1 MILLCGKL
9 LLLVLQQMSTV
20 VVDMAALC
28 CSEEQAKLAARKYAR
43 IVQKLGFPVSG
54 LTLFVLKISQVVK

>member
-9 LLLVLQQMSTV
+9 LLLQQMSTV